1 MNVNVSIATFI
12 HQLIYSITLLR
23 CYAVTTV
30 DSTKFTMPKQVR
42 LKKGKSLSFGGDP
55 FPLHDGKGGSTFD
68 KTFDGVVRLLQGR
81 KNIVV
86 LVGAGMSVS
95 CGIPDFRSKDSGLY
109 STLDIDELGL
119 SCPED
124 LFDLSFFQDEPG
136 PFYAFAKNLYFP
148 KGEDIKVE
156 PSDSHK
162 LLALLEQRKM
172 LQRVYTQNIDGLEVE
187 AGVSNKKVVYAHG
200 SLRWASCTRCQRK
213 VSSEEIM
220 PSIRLGAVAR
230 CTADRKNRRNSN
242 ASGTSPMT
250 ASPRE
255 PLQRSSKRPRVSSD
269 EVCGGVLKPGV
280 TFFGETLN
288 ESVRRSLEVDRDKVD
303 ALIVIGTSL
312 SV

>member
-1 MNVNVSIATFI
+1 
-12 HQLIYSITLLR
+12 
-23 CYAVTTV
+23 
-30 DSTKFTMPKQVR
+30 MPKKQDGS
-42 LKKGKSLSFGGDP
+42 KKTKSSSLEGGDP
-55 FPLHDGKGGSTFD
+55 YPLTESKDSSFD
-68 KTFDGVVRLLQGR
+68 KTFEGVVRLLEGR

-109 STLDIDELGL
+109 STLDTDELGL

-136 PFYAFAKNLYFP
+136 PFYAFAKNLYYP
-148 KGEDIKVE
+148 KGENIKVE

-187 AGVSNKKVVYAHG
+187 AGVSNKKIVYAHG
-200 SLRWASCTRCQRK
+200 SLRWANCTRCQRK

-220 PSIRLGAVAR
+220 PAIRQGAVAR
-230 CTADRKNRRNSN
+230 CTAAIKNS
-242 ASGTSPMT
+242 STISPTT

-255 PLQRSSKRPRVSSD
+255 PLQRLSKRPRVCSD

-288 ESVRRSLEVDRDKVD
+288 DSVRRALEVDRDKVD

>member
-1 MNVNVSIATFI
+1 
-12 HQLIYSITLLR
+12 
-23 CYAVTTV
+23 
-30 DSTKFTMPKQVR
+30 MPKQGAIKTSGTTRQAEV
-42 LKKGKSLSFGGDP
+42 P
-55 FPLHDGKGGSTFD
+55 FPLTDGKGASSFD
-68 KTFDGVVRLLQGR
+68 KTFEGIARLLRGR

-86 LVGAGMSVS
+86 LVGAGISVS

-109 STLDIDELGL
+109 STLDTEELGL

-136 PFYAFAKNLYFP
+136 PFYAFAKNLYYP

-172 LQRVYTQNIDGLEVE
+172 LLRIYSQNIDGLENM
-187 AGVSNKKVVYAHG
+187 AGVSNKKIVYAHG

-213 VSSEEIM
+213 VSAEEIM
-220 PSIRLGAVAR
+220 PAIRKGSVAR
-230 CTADRKNRRNSN
+230 CKAESNSRRNSN
-242 ASGTSPMT
+242 TSTTSSAT

-255 PLQRSSKRPRVSSD
+255 PLQRLSKRQRVTTSD
-269 EVCGGVLKPGV
+269 DVCGGVFKPGV
-280 TFFGETLN
+280 TFFGESLN
-288 ESVRRSLEVDRDKVD
+288 DSVRRSLEADRDKVD

-312 SV
+312 SVYVLESQKIWTGKSSCHISQRL